1 MGPLG
6 QGKARWP
13 GGSPS
18 RLGWRFLDTGAMYR
32 VVTLAALRSGADLAS
47 DHDLGKLSDDLEVS
61 WLAGQVLLG
70 REDVTAAIRERRSD
84 GGIQV
89 RG

>member
-1 MGPLG
+1 MPRVVTIDGPAG
-6 QGKARWP
+6 AGKSSVARRLA
-13 GGSPS
+13 G

-47 DHDLGKLSDDLEVS
+47 DHDLGKLVDDMDVS

-70 REDVTAAIRERRSD
+70 REDVTAARAFAA
-84 GGIQV
+84 G
-89 RG
+89 